1 MPGNQWA
8 LGAVRVHVVV
18 LGVLV
23 STSCLAFDGVSGSS
37 ASRMWGTA
45 GPIDESSA
53 LSSAAS
59 HQLYGAAAGQVA
71 SAEAGLL
78 LGNNINVTSI
88 GSQNIVAVT
97 GNNNSVRSDQDAD
110 NRGDVSTDADVSV
123 RSQ

>member
-23 STSCLAFDGVSGSS
+23 STSCLAFDGVSVAS
-37 ASRMWGTA
+37 ASRMWGTSS
-45 GPIDESSA
+45 PVDEGSA

-59 HQLYGAAAGQVA
+59 HQIYGAAAGQVA
-71 SAEAGLL
+71 SAEAGLI

-123 RSQ
+123 SSR